1 MGLKISAIIPTY
13 NRPQEL
19 TNCIQSILN
28 QSVKPDEIIIIDDG
42 NLNEVPLKAECEQN
56 GIELKYIKK
65 EIPGVTQSRN
75 MGARLSTGDIIFLL
89 EDDIV
94 LFDDFFEQIM
104 KTYKKYSNKSVGGVG
119 GVIHNLDFSKTEKK
133 ILRFFYQIFLIVGF
147 REGKILRS
155 GFSTDYGQTKFPLK
169 GIHEVD
175 FLPGGGSA
183 FRKEVFDSFQFSEKY
198 QTQSGYGQGEDKE
211 FPYLVSKQYSLL
223 INTKARFYHYPAK
236 KIGYNKFIKG
246 KAFVLSRYFLFKEC
260 VKKRQIDW
268 IYYIYAVT
276 GYVLI
281 RTYILILSMK
291 KTEYDRVR
299 GILSA
304 VKEILFKRTRL
315 KRIL

>member
-1 MGLKISAIIPTY
+1 MRLKISAIIPTY

-19 TNCIQSILN
+19 TNCIQSILA
-28 QSVKPDEIIIIDDG
+28 QSVKPDELIVIDDG
-42 NLNEVPLKAECEQN
+42 NLSEVPLKAECEQN
-56 GIELKYIKK
+56 GISLKYMKK
-65 EIPGVTQSRN
+65 KVPGVTQSRN
-75 MGARLSTGDIIFLL
+75 IGARLATGDIIFLL

-94 LFDDFFEQIM
+94 LFNDFFEQII
-104 KTYKKYSNKSVGGVG
+104 KTYKRHSDRTIGGVG
-119 GVIHNLDFSKTEKK
+119 GVTHNMDFSTTEKR
-133 ILRFFYQIFLIVGF
+133 ILRFFYQMFLILGF

-155 GFSTDYGQTKFPLK
+155 GFSTDYGQTQSPLK

-211 FPYLVSKQYSLL
+211 FPYLVSKQYSVL

-246 KAFVLSRYFLFKEC
+246 KAFVISRYFLFKKYI
-260 VKKRQIDW
+260 KKKPIDW

-276 GYVLI
+276 GYLLI
-281 RTYILILSMK
+281 RMCIFIVSMK

-299 GILSA
+299 GILA
-304 VKEILFKRTRL
+304 GIKEIIFKRTKL
-315 KRIL
+315 KRV